1 MNIKIDNIK
10 YIYDELISEYNAALD
25 GISFEIKENEFISIV
40 GETGSG
46 KSTLVQHLNGL
57 LKASSGSIYVDGK
70 NIYDKNYD
78 LNNLRYDVGLVMQY
92 PEYQLFAETVIEDV
106 IFGAMNKGINKDEAI
121 SKAKNILFSLG
132 IKEELFNKMPFLLS
146 GGEKR
151 KVAIAGILIMEPKV
165 LILDEPE
172 AGLDPMSKNELFDLL
187 NQLHNKGT
195 TIIIITHNMEDAIE
209 YTDRMLVLN
218 KGKLIADKK
227 PEEVFND
234 DKLLQQVNIIKP
246 DQVIFKDYVKLKYN
260 NYDTY
265 KIKQKQII
273 DEIVRIKND

>member
-106 IFGAMNKGINKDEAI
+106 IFGAINKGINKDEA
-121 SKAKNILFSLG
+121 KKKKKNILFSLG